1 MRPVRLPDE
10 QGDEL
15 QLQRFG
21 PRDVQFLGD
30 SHAVV
35 ADLEFEGMIFPHL
48 LSFRGVKEDGIF
60 AIMAVP
66 STWAVSSAAE
76 YRSYTPVVAGSNPA
90 PPTTT
95 AIFSGE
101 VSNSFSGAPESRAG
115 VARRRGSPPARSGLA
130 ASTAGEEPRQDP
142 ARNWPDTG
150 KRIANSGEFPFDI
163 TIILC

>member
-1 MRPVRLPDE
+1 MRPVQLLDE

-15 QLQRFG
+15 QPQRFG
-21 PRDVQFLGD
+21 PIDVQFLGD

-48 LSFRGVKEDGIF
+48 LSFRGVKEDGIS

-95 AIFSGE
+95 AF
-101 VSNSFSGAPESRAG
+101 F
-115 VARRRGSPPARSGLA
+115 
-130 ASTAGEEPRQDP
+130 
-142 ARNWPDTG
+142 
-150 KRIANSGEFPFDI
+150 SGEFPDRI
-163 TIILC
+163 SLSGT